1 MPAVPDTMQAIGFA
15 EPGGPEVLWLEQDV
29 PVPQPGPGEILVK
42 VAYAGVN
49 RPDCI
54 QRAGN
59 YPAPPG
65 ASPILGLEAAGE
77 IVAVVGENGAGKST
91 LMKILAGVQ
100 PADEGELL
108 IKGKARRFAGVQ
120 EAQAAGVALIHQELN
135 LADNLTVE
143 ANMFLGREPRKFGW
157 IDQKEIRREAER
169 VLELVGLEVS
179 ADTPLSELTLGK
191 QQLVEIAKAL
201 STKARVIIMDEPTSS
216 LSLSEAERLFEV
228 IRDLRERGVSVI
240 YISHRLGE
248 VKELADRVVV
258 FRDGENAGKLE
269 REEIDHDA
277 MVRLMVGRD
286 VSQFYQRTPH
296 ELGKV
301 ALSVTGL
308 RTMEHPKHA
317 LDFEVRA
324 GEVVGVA
331 GLVGAGRSEM
341 LAALFGARPAL
352 GGEVVAGGSSKVP
365 RSPLEALN
373 RGLALVPE
381 DRKGQGLI
389 LEMAVKENMSLASLR
404 RDARGP
410 FVDEAKEEA
419 LTVEMTEALSVK
431 TPGSWQLARYL
442 SGGNQQKIVLAKWL
456 ALKPKVLLLDEPTRG
471 IDIGAKE
478 EIYLLME
485 KFAKEGMAVLFVSS
499 EMEEIMGV
507 ADRALVMHEGR
518 ISGELERDEFT
529 EEAIMELA
537 TGRSLMNAS

>member
-1 MPAVPDTMQAIGFA
+1 
-15 EPGGPEVLWLEQDV
+15 
-29 PVPQPGPGEILVK
+29 
-42 VAYAGVN
+42 
-49 RPDCI
+49 
-54 QRAGN
+54 
-59 YPAPPG
+59 
-65 ASPILGLEAAGE
+65 
-77 IVAVVGENGAGKST
+77 
-91 LMKILAGVQ
+91 
-100 PADEGELL
+100 
-108 IKGKARRFAGVQ
+108 
-120 EAQAAGVALIHQELN
+120 
-135 LADNLTVE
+135 
-143 ANMFLGREPRKFGW
+143 
-157 IDQKEIRREAER
+157 
-169 VLELVGLEVS
+169 
-179 ADTPLSELTLGK
+179 
-191 QQLVEIAKAL
+191 
-201 STKARVIIMDEPTSS
+201 
-216 LSLSEAERLFEV
+216 
-228 IRDLRERGVSVI
+228 
-240 YISHRLGE
+240 
-248 VKELADRVVV
+248 
-258 FRDGENAGKLE
+258 
-269 REEIDHDA
+269 A

-296 ELGKV
+296 ELGEV

-308 RTMEHPKHA
+308 RTVENAKHA

-341 LAALFGARPAL
+341 LAAIFGARPAV

-404 RDARGP
+404 RDAKGP

-518 ISGELERDEFT
+518 ISGELGRDEFT